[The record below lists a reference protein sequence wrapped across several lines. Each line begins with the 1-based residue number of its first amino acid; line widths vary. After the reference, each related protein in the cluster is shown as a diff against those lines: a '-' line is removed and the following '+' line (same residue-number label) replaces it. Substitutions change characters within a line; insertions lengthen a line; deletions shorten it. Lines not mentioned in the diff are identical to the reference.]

1 MNEQEL
7 SIKLT
12 EAEERLRA
20 WSKRLEAVE
29 RRQDDIEKLA
39 TAMQV
44 FDVRQKSME
53 DVVKEIKAD
62 VKSIKEKPGR
72 RFDALVDR
80 ALYLLVGV
88 VFSALV
94 MGAA

>member
-1 MNEQEL
+1 VNEQEL

-29 RRQDDIEKLA
+29 RRQNDIEKLA
-39 TAMQV
+39 AAMQV

-53 DVVKEIKAD
+53 DAIREIKTD

-80 ALYLLVGV
+80 VLYLVVGAV
-88 VFSALV
+88 VSLL
-94 MGAA
+94 AAGSL